1 MVIKFE
7 QEYEIEIHFNVPFFF
22 YNTFI
27 RYKKKFHAAQS
38 SGSKGLMTRYVPPF
52 SLSLDITI
60 NLRSKTPPKVF
71 HPCCASFQVSL

>member
-38 SGSKGLMTRYVPPF
+38 SGSKGLMTRYVHPF
-52 SLSLDITI
+52 SFLQTS
-60 NLRSKTPPKVF
+60 NLHEVNQKSV
-71 HPCCASFQVSL
+71 